1 MILKAH
7 QLSKHYPGLKL
18 FDQMDIELRRGESLA
33 IIGPSGAGK
42 STLLHLIGLLD
53 TPDVG
58 EIEICSQ
65 PAKKKNHALLR
76 NRHIGFVFQSYHLLE
91 EESVFDNVIMP
102 ARIARKD
109 SKARAMDLI
118 KRVGLEGREH
128 QLAKFLSGGEKQRVA
143 IARALC
149 NDPDLILADEPTGNL
164 DSNSSKL
171 ICDLL
176 FEVCKDK
183 ALIIVTHDVK
193 VANRCQRSL
202 TLTKK

>member
-1 MILKAH
+1 MILKATA
-7 QLSKHYPGLKL
+7 LSKKYPGLKL
-18 FDQMDIELRRGESLA
+18 FDQIDLELKRGESLA
-33 IIGPSGAGK
+33 IMGPSGVGK
-42 STLLHLIGLLD
+42 STLLNLIGLLD
-53 TPDVG
+53 APDSG
-58 EIEICSQ
+58 DIEICNQ
-65 PAKKKNHALLR
+65 LAKRKNQALLL
-76 NRHIGFVFQSYHLLE
+76 NRHIGFIFQSFNLLE
-91 EESVFDNVIMP
+91 EESVFTNVIMP

-109 SKARAMDLI
+109 GKKRAMELI

-164 DSNSSKL
+164 DSDNSKL

-193 VANRCQRSL
+193 VANYCQSSL
-202 TLTKK
+202 TL

>member
-1 MILKAH
+1 MILKATA
-7 QLSKHYPGLKL
+7 LSKRYPGLKL
-18 FDQMDIELRRGESLA
+18 FEQIDLELKRGESLA
-33 IIGPSGAGK
+33 IMGPSGVGK
-42 STLLHLIGLLD
+42 STLLNLIGLLD
-53 TPDVG
+53 TPDSG
-58 EIEICSQ
+58 DIEICNQ
-65 PAKKKNHALLR
+65 LAKRKNQALLR
-76 NRHIGFVFQSYHLLE
+76 NQHIGFIFQSFNLLE
-91 EESVFDNVIMP
+91 EESVFTNVIMP

-109 SKARAMDLI
+109 GKKRAMELI

-164 DSNSSKL
+164 DSDNSKL

-193 VANRCQRSL
+193 VANYCQSSL
-202 TLTKK
+202 TL